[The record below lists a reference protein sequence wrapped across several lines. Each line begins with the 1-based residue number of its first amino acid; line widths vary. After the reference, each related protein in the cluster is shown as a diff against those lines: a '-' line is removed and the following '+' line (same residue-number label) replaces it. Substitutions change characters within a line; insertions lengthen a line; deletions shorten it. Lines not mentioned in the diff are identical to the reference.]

1 MTDAA
6 GPDEAAPERPRKG
19 GKTLLIAL
27 PVAVLLGG
35 GAFYGVYAGLVPL
48 PFGQPPPEGP
58 AAAAGEA
65 AGPDPIE
72 AELVAG
78 ALPAFVPLEPM
89 VISLAP
95 EAAARHLKLSVQI
108 EADPALADAVSQ
120 LRPRIADVLNT
131 FMRAVEPAMLERPR
145 SMARLRAQMLRRVQL
160 VAPPGAVRDVLIQEF
175 VLN

>member
-6 GPDEAAPERPRKG
+6 GPPRAAPENPRKG
-19 GKTLLIAL
+19 GRILLVAL

-35 GAFYGVYAGLVPL
+35 GAFYGVYSGLVPL
-48 PFGQPPPEGP
+48 PFAPPKPESPAPAGG
-58 AAAAGEA
+58 AAA
-65 AGPDPIE
+65 PDPIE

-78 ALPAFVPLEPM
+78 TLPAFVALEPM

-108 EADPALADAVSQ
+108 EADPAQADAVSQ

-131 FMRAVEPAMLERPR
+131 FMRAVEPGMLERPR